1 MLTYVNARI
10 WKMRYTEIKYV
21 NKRMIAEQKVIQTV
35 QAVIL
40 GRKGRAVTIVQGMP
54 ESNVLK
60 EGTS

>member
-1 MLTYVNARI
+1 MLMQESGKCDTLNLSI
-10 WKMRYTEIKYV
+10 W

>member
-1 MLTYVNARI
+1 
-10 WKMRYTEIKYV
+10 MRYTEIKYV